1 MAFLLNRLE
10 QKLSAVGAESKK
22 ALVAY
27 LVAGDPDLETTL
39 ELMHG
44 FVASGVDIIELGV
57 PFTDPIAEGPII
69 QAAHDR
75 ALQTDTSLDKI
86 FGLVEKFRIKDSDTP
101 IISMGYINT
110 FLANS
115 LALES
120 IHERGTDA
128 VLIVDIPGESTLEK
142 IGINNTNIASIS
154 LISPTTDRQ
163 RIEKIC
169 QTSSGFIYYVT
180 LRGVTGASN
189 LDVNEIKT
197 NISNIRAHT
206 TLPVLAGFGIKTSLD
221 ARELSKVSDGVV
233 IGSVLVDMIHQQSP
247 QKDYKKIYTYLNEI
261 SLAITQ

>member
-1 MAFLLNRLE
+1 MASLLTRLK
-10 QKLSAVGAESKK
+10 QRLDSLAAGSKK

-27 LVAGDPDLETTL
+27 LVAGDPDLSTTL

-75 ALQTDTSLDKI
+75 ALKTYTSLNQI
-86 FGLVEKFRIKDSDTP
+86 FDLVEEFRKNDSDTP
-101 IISMGYINT
+101 VILMGYINT
-110 FLANS
+110 FLANKK
-115 LALES
+115 ALES

-128 VLIVDIPGESTLEK
+128 VLIVDVPGESTLEN
-142 IGINNTNIASIS
+142 IGINNSHIASIS
-154 LISPTTDRQ
+154 LISPTTDLK
-163 RIEKIC
+163 RIAKIC

-189 LDVNEIKT
+189 LDISEIEK
-197 NISNIRAHT
+197 NIAHIRENT
-206 TLPVLAGFGIKTSLD
+206 TLPVMAGFGIKTPAD
-221 ARELSKVSDGVV
+221 ANKLSKVADGVV
-233 IGSVLVDMIHQQSP
+233 IGSVLVDMIHQQST

-261 SLAITQ
+261 SAVITQ